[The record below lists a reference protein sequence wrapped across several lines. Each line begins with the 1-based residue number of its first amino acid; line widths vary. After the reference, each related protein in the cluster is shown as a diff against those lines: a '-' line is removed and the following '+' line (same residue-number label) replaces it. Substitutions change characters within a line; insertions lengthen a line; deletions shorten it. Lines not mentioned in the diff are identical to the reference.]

1 MITPIASPPSTGFSA
16 PTGTKQWAPLEALH
30 PCNSLSKRYITVI
43 PLFRSSAQSVR
54 SRNCYAPG
62 MARGWESKAIESQ
75 QDDAGRKAPD
85 GPALTPEERARHQQK
100 AGLQLALAET
110 QAQMGAACRPA
121 HREMLKLRLDAIQ
134 AQLKDL

>member
-1 MITPIASPPSTGFSA
+1 MHTG
-16 PTGTKQWAPLEALH
+16 GG
-30 PCNSLSKRYITVI
+30 
-43 PLFRSSAQSVR
+43 SVR
-54 SRNCYAPG
+54 LRNCYAQG
-62 MARGWESKAIESQ
+62 VARGWESKSIESQ
-75 QDDAGRKAPD
+75 QDEAGRKTSS
-85 GPALTPEERARHQQK
+85 GPNLTLEQRASLQHK